1 MSGRLL
7 RIELRRNELLLI
19 FPVVVVLYG
28 FFTWDGV
35 LRHSILFWADGSIES
50 RNVIALLGPFSGA
63 VAAWMAGRNRRR
75 GLDEL
80 IATTPRPAL
89 GRDLTICAATAILGI
104 AAYAAAAVAVLGWTA
119 PRTSWDG
126 PYVSVLIPSLVGI
139 AAMAAVGYPI
149 GRAFPRRIT
158 AILVGAGLIIAIA
171 LPITLSDSWPRFLS
185 PVGELNASP
194 WYGIRPGIAFE
205 QSLFLLGIAYV
216 GLAAVAAASKARRV
230 ALPVLVVAIVTSAI
244 GIGAV
249 RAGAQ
254 DEGKPKLLA
263 YEPVCAGDPVT
274 ICVHPAFEG
283 VLDELADRTNTML
296 APFAGLDGVPTRFE
310 QQAPTLEQV
319 RRNDIPMPAEG
330 EFYIEYPTFTGMIFE
345 ALFQISDSF
354 LGEPDEPDELDSR
367 DIPVSEARFLVHV
380 TLLESAG
387 YDLTCEDD
395 QVTYEIDSGFLSSGS
410 AMGFFGIPCEEV
422 DRFTA
427 LDPEVRAEWLRQNA
441 AALRAGEIDLEDL
454 P

>member
-19 FPVVVVLYG
+19 FPVVIALYG
-28 FFTWDGV
+28 FFTWEGV
-35 LRHSILFWADGSIES
+35 LHNSILFWADGSIEA
-50 RNVIALLGPFSGA
+50 RNAIALLGPFAGA
-63 VAAWMAGRNRRR
+63 VAAWMASRDRRR

-126 PYVSVLIPSLVGI
+126 PYVSVLIPSLFAI
-139 AAMAAVGYPI
+139 AAMVAVGYPI

-158 AILVGAGLIIAIA
+158 AILVGAALIIAIA
-171 LPITLSDSWPRFLS
+171 LPITLSDSWPQFLS
-185 PVGELNASP
+185 PVGELSASP

-205 QSLFLLGIAYV
+205 QSLFLLGIAYI
-216 GLAAVAAASKARRV
+216 GLAFVAAASKARRV
-230 ALPVLVVAIVTSAI
+230 ALPMLIVAIVTSAI
-244 GIGAV
+244 GVGAV

-254 DEGKPKLLA
+254 HEGEPEILT

-283 VLDELADRTNTML
+283 VLDDLANRTNTML
-296 APFAGLDGVPTRFE
+296 APFAGLNGLPTRFE
-310 QQAPTLEQV
+310 QQAPNPDQGNLL
-319 RRNDIPMPAEG
+319 RPWPAEG
-330 EFYIEYPTFTGMIFE
+330 EFYIDDPTFTGMILM
-345 ALFQISDSF
+345 ALLQISDSF
-354 LGEPDEPDELDSR
+354 LGEPDDHDEIDSR
-367 DIPVSEARFLVHV
+367 DMSVLNARIVVQVS
-380 TLLESAG
+380 LLESAG

-395 QVTYEIDSGFLSSGS
+395 QVTYELDNRLLSGGS
-410 AMGFFGIPCEEV
+410 AVGFFGIPCEEV

-441 AALRAGEIDLEDL
+441 AALRAGEIALEDL